1 MKNAFTLMGAWM
13 FYLVTVAQPSGIN
26 EKQLEDLVSFT
37 KETFADGV
45 LICHG
50 DNIIS
55 EWYNPGCDSLYMNTA
70 SAVKSWTNV
79 VIGRLVFEG
88 LIDSIDDPVCKYV
101 PEWKAGCNNGIT
113 IRHLMTMT
121 AGIDKRRVV
130 KGPKRAIF
138 LEEDFNEFVTAIEP
152 DTVPGI
158 RWSYSNESVQLLA
171 PVIEGASG
179 STAQECFQTY
189 LFEPLG
195 MDSSALF
202 MDPARNAV
210 TFGGAKTTLR
220 DFLKVA
226 QLMMNDGKLN
236 GKRLLPEGWVEDST
250 TPTAQNAY
258 YGLLWWCDP
267 GLGNFSAM
275 GDFGQLCVVY
285 PREKLV
291 YLRYQTCRNQDQS
304 QNLNWMGP
312 QFFEMIRNTVQ

>member
-1 MKNAFTLMGAWM
+1 
-13 FYLVTVAQPSGIN
+13 
-26 EKQLEDLVSFT
+26 
-37 KETFADGV
+37 
-45 LICHG
+45 
-50 DNIIS
+50 
-55 EWYNPGCDSLYMNTA
+55 
-70 SAVKSWTNV
+70 
-79 VIGRLVFEG
+79 
-88 LIDSIDDPVCKYV
+88 
-101 PEWKAGCNNGIT
+101 
-113 IRHLMTMT
+113 MTMT
-121 AGIDKRRVV
+121 AGIDKRRGV

-138 LEEDFNEFVTAIEP
+138 LEDDFNEFVTSIEP
-152 DTVPGI
+152 DTLPGI

-171 PVIEGASG
+171 PVIESASG

-202 MDPARNAV
+202 TDPAGNAV